1 MIEDVI
7 GQGGLLFLGSRLKRL
22 GERLQA
28 DVLRVIE
35 TEALPVQPSQA
46 PLLIALDR
54 HGPLTIGAMVEA
66 MGLSQP
72 AVTRTVARLVEG
84 GLVEISRAH
93 RDQRQKT
100 ITLTATGRLAM
111 ANFKARVVPR
121 IEAAVTGLC
130 AGLTGPLLDQL
141 AAIETGLAAR
151 ALADRA
157 PAPPPGLTIRP
168 FSDELAPA
176 FHDINAEWIEAM
188 FRLEPTDR
196 EVLENPRERIIAPGG
211 DILFVDAA
219 GLGVVGACALQKTG
233 ERQFELTKMGVL
245 DSARGRKAGEFLLAA
260 TIRRAG
266 ELGADTLYLLTN
278 SICAPAIHLYEKLG
292 FEHDAAIMRDFGA
305 RYERCDV
312 AMRYRGNSSS
322 RGARP

>member
-1 MIEDVI
+1 MVEDVI
-7 GQGGLLFLGSRLKRL
+7 GQGGYLFLGSRLKRL

-35 TEALPVQPSQA
+35 TETLPVQPSQA
-46 PLLIALDR
+46 PLLTALDR
-54 HGPLTIGAMVEA
+54 HGPLTVGAMVEA
-66 MGLSQP
+66 VGLSQP
-72 AVTRTVARLVEG
+72 AVTRTVANLVDA

-100 ITLTATGRLAM
+100 ISLTPAGRLAM
-111 ANFKARVVPR
+111 ANFKARVWPR

-130 AGLTGPLLDQL
+130 DGLSGSILDQL
-141 AAIETGLAAR
+141 AGIEAGLAVR
-151 ALADRA
+151 SLGERA

-196 EVLENPRERIIAPGG
+196 EVLENPRDRILAPGG
-211 DILFVDAA
+211 DILFVEAA

-233 ERQFELTKMGVL
+233 ERQFELTKMGVR

-260 TIRRAG
+260 TIRRAQ
-266 ELGADTLYLLTN
+266 EIGADTLYLLTN
-278 SICAPAIHLYEKLG
+278 SKCAPAIHLYEKLG
-292 FEHDAAIMRDFGA
+292 FAHDEGIMRDFGA

-312 AMRYRGNSSS
+312 AMRYRGSSSS
-322 RGARP
+322 RGLRP